1 VKGALKVIVC
11 AVAAVFVHALLL
23 LFGGIFFMH
32 GEAAASSKRDVEL
45 VAEDVE
51 KDAEEKQPEE
61 RQPEEPIEAKEE
73 PPPDANQEMAPSEAP
88 VAGAD
93 DGPALDA
100 ASLSALE
107 AALNGGAGAA
117 GGMDFGGG
125 AASLQGGGRIGATG
139 RGGAEEKDEFQGAF
153 SMSEIDQRPRAVHQ
167 VAAGYPQAMR
177 AARVEGIV
185 TLIFIVDET
194 GRVVNPRVE
203 KSSHAEFEAPALES
217 VRQWRFEPAVKGGQ
231 RVGCRMRVP
240 IRFQP
245 PAR

>member
-1 VKGALKVIVC
+1 
-11 AVAAVFVHALLL
+11 
-23 LFGGIFFMH
+23 
-32 GEAAASSKRDVEL
+32 
-45 VAEDVE
+45 
-51 KDAEEKQPEE
+51 
-61 RQPEEPIEAKEE
+61 
-73 PPPDANQEMAPSEAP
+73 MAPSEAP

>member
-1 VKGALKVIVC
+1 
-11 AVAAVFVHALLL
+11 
-23 LFGGIFFMH
+23 
-32 GEAAASSKRDVEL
+32 
-45 VAEDVE
+45 
-51 KDAEEKQPEE
+51 
-61 RQPEEPIEAKEE
+61 
-73 PPPDANQEMAPSEAP
+73 MAPPESPEA
-88 VAGAD
+88 GDD

-100 ASLSALE
+100 PSLTALE
-107 AALNGGAGAA
+107 AALNGGSGAA

-139 RGGAEEKDEFQGAF
+139 RGGGDEKDEFQGAF

-167 VAAGYPQAMR
+167 VAAGYPQSMR

-203 KSSHAEFEAPALES
+203 KSSHPEFEAPALES